1 MFRVLGIVCALAVVA
16 GAANAD
22 NDRSAFSRTQL
33 HVTEQLNAVIA
44 AGVAHKTS
52 QLPPQ
57 LGAPEIREEKLA
69 AAEQRLH

>member
-16 GAANAD
+16 SAVNAD

-33 HVTEQLNAVIA
+33 RVTEQLNAVIA
-44 AGVAHKTS
+44 AGVARKTS
-52 QLPPQ
+52 QLALQ

-69 AAEQRLH
+69 AAEQRSR